1 MINELFS
8 RFLSLLITVDK
19 YLKFNEHLRII
30 CKKVGAKISALGRV
44 VRILPFHKRLLIMK
58 TFIESQFSYCPLVWM
73 FCSCT
78 MNTKI
83 NHLHARALRLVYD
96 DYTSTYE
103 ELLCKDKSMCFHH
116 KNIHLVAIEVYKAK
130 NNLSPSF
137 MKEIFVTA
145 ETRETRAGDHL
156 VAPHVK
162 NVNTGE
168 RTLRNFGAIVWNDML
183 PKELKSCATLQSFKN
198 SIKKW
203 IPENCDCVLC
213 RVNVKGV
220 GRIKKSEIYE

>member
-1 MINELFS
+1 
-8 RFLSLLITVDK
+8 
-19 YLKFNEHLRII
+19 
-30 CKKVGAKISALGRV
+30 
-44 VRILPFHKRLLIMK
+44 MK

-137 MKEIFVTA
+137 MKEIFC
-145 ETRETRAGDHL
+145 DS
-156 VAPHVK
+156 
-162 NVNTGE
+162 
-168 RTLRNFGAIVWNDML
+168 RNKRN
-183 PKELKSCATLQSFKN
+183 
-198 SIKKW
+198 
-203 IPENCDCVLC
+203 
-213 RVNVKGV
+213 
-220 GRIKKSEIYE
+220 